1 MYSVRV
7 DLTLN
12 TLLCRW
18 QRPSCCLRSS
28 QPLVKKYVHVQET
41 THVSDMAEK
50 RVALNTFLKDT
61 LVPEYEHV
69 QYDQTLQTCN
79 GFQNGS
85 VTFLYSL
92 EL

>member
-1 MYSVRV
+1 MYSERV
-7 DLTLN
+7 DPTLN
-12 TLLCRW
+12 TLLCTW

-28 QPLVKKYVHVQET
+28 QPLVKKHIHVQET

-50 RVALNTFLKDT
+50 RVALNTFLEDT

-69 QYDQTLQTCN
+69 QYDQTLQMRN

-85 VTFLYSL
+85 VTFLHSFKL
-92 EL
+92 